1 MRDDEAPGP
10 LTQASAPLSGSPRN
24 RQVPGGET
32 APGRPGRR
40 ISSEPPVRDTIA
52 PGMIAAGVE
61 NEMSRHSAVYWRDLV
76 FGRVLPALFFSVF
89 LVRYLLTAWDG
100 ARSIHQP
107 SDYLFVVQQ
116 CLALAYFTMLVILY
130 SVRLPKRGTD
140 HRLGV
145 IFIAFTGTFS
155 VLAASFLPGGVRRDW
170 LVLPADII
178 ATVGL
183 AYSVWGLAY
192 LRRSFSIIPEARR
205 LVTGG
210 PYRLSRHPVY
220 LGEVAT
226 ALGINIAT
234 GGWLSALAIVYFIVC
249 ELLRI
254 GWEERILAQ
263 AFPAEYPAYARRVP
277 RYLPNPF
284 RRS

>member
-1 MRDDEAPGP
+1 MA
-10 LTQASAPLSGSPRN
+10 
-24 RQVPGGET
+24 
-32 APGRPGRR
+32 
-40 ISSEPPVRDTIA
+40 
-52 PGMIAAGVE
+52 AAGVE
-61 NEMSRHSAVYWRDLV
+61 NEVSSRSAPYWRDLV
-76 FGRVLPALFFSVF
+76 FGRLLPAIFFSFF
-89 LVRYLLTAWDG
+89 LARQLLFLWAG
-100 ARSIHQP
+100 LHSLRQL
-107 SDYLFVVQQ
+107 SDYLFLVPQG
-116 CLALAYFTMLVILY
+116 LALAYFTLLVVLY
-130 SVRLPKRGTD
+130 SIRLPKRGTD

-145 IFIAFTGTFS
+145 VFIAFTGTFS
-155 VLAASFLPGGVRRDW
+155 AIVASFLPGGGRHEW

-178 ATVGL
+178 ATIGL

-220 LGEVAT
+220 LGEIAT

-254 GWEERILAQ
+254 GWQERILAR
-263 AFPAEYPAYARRVP
+263 AFPADYPEYARAVP
-277 RYLPNPF
+277 RYAPNPF
-284 RRS
+284 RKRN